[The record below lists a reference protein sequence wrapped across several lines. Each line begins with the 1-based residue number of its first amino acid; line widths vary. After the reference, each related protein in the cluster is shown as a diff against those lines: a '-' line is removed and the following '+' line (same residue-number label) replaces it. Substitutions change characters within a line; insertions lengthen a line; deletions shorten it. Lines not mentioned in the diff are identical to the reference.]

1 MSEFIREV
9 DEEYRQDRIRTVLMR
24 YRAAIVAGLVLILV
38 GVGAYEIYGRFTQQR
53 AESAGGRYFD
63 ATDRTRTDHVASI
76 AALDDLAKT
85 GPAGYALLA
94 RFRAAGL
101 TGSTDA
107 AAGAKAFDALA
118 DDASVDPDLR
128 DVARLRA
135 AMLLMDSASPAELR
149 RRFDPL
155 ADANSA
161 YRNTAREM
169 LGYLALSTGDDAAA
183 GKTAEAILADRAAT
197 PDQRQQANLMLGLVR
212 SGKAGPAAKP

>member
-24 YRAAIVAGLVLILV
+24 YRAAIAAGLVLILV
-38 GVGAYEIYGRFTQQR
+38 GVGAYEIYARFSQQR

-63 ATDRTRTDHVASI
+63 ATDRTRTDHGASI

-135 AMLLMDSASPAELR
+135 AMLLMDSADPAELR

-155 ADANSA
+155 ADGNGA

-169 LGYLALSTGDDAAA
+169 LGYLALRSGDDAAVSTVA
-183 GKTAEAILADRAAT
+183 DAILADRAAT

-212 SGKAGPAAKP
+212 SGKAATAAKP